1 MLVGVTHDD
10 VFGPIVVCGAGGTTA
25 ELLHDIAT
33 RVAPITDVAADE
45 MVRSLAT
52 FPLLDG
58 YRGAPPAD
66 VSALEDTLLRVSALA
81 SERESVME
89 MDCNPVMVRQ
99 KGAVVVDARVRVA
112 SRKRPRHPA
121 QPVGLELHGGNRGFG
136 RRRGDACA
144 AMYRIARRAA
154 IPGIQA
160 RSTSSNERPS
170 MLGCSSSSVAHPNQ
184 PSLISRPQMKYAPRR
199 SDQPACRV
207 PPRNDLREDTE
218 AEGQEDEDARS
229 WSPEIHSMIDTSF
242 HRHPPDRPRQ
252 RRTAAG
258 PSPQGLSKPLAA
270 IRPPIHHAAV
280 ALPCGAS
287 AGRS

>member
-1 MLVGVTHDD
+1 MLSCYGIPVVATRIVRTPEEAGERASELEPPLVLKVVGPIHKTDVGGVVLGLRDPEEVVRRAAELERRMGELGQPLEGFLVQEMVEGVEMLVGVTHDD

-112 SRKRPRHPA
+112 SPKAPP
-121 QPVGLELHGGNRGFG
+121 
-136 RRRGDACA
+136 
-144 AMYRIARRAA
+144 
-154 IPGIQA
+154 
-160 RSTSSNERPS
+160 PS
-170 MLGCSSSSVAHPNQ
+170 
-184 PSLISRPQMKYAPRR
+184 R
-199 SDQPACRV
+199 
-207 PPRNDLREDTE
+207 
-218 AEGQEDEDARS
+218 
-229 WSPEIHSMIDTSF
+229 
-242 HRHPPDRPRQ
+242 
-252 RRTAAG
+252 
-258 PSPQGLSKPLAA
+258 
-270 IRPPIHHAAV
+270 
-280 ALPCGAS
+280 S
-287 AGRS
+287 AGGA